1 MHLGGSL
8 QILHTRVDPIGGG
21 PEVGKGRIVNP
32 SKSMSFT
39 EEVRWARC
47 R

>member
-21 PEVGKGRIVNP
+21 SDVRKGRVVNP
-32 SKSMSFT
+32 SKSVLFT
-39 EEVRWARC
+39 EEV
-47 R
+47 